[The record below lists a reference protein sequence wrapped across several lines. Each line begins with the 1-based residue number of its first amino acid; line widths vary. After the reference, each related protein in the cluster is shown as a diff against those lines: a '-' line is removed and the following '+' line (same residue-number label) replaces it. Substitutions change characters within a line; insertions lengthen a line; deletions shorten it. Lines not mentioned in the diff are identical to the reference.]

1 MKKFILN
8 LSLIIIVIFSA
19 VNLASAQSQ
28 ATKGNFGLG
37 VMFGE
42 PTGLSGKLWTSHTNA
57 LDFGLAWSFIN
68 DNSITMTSDYLFHQY
83 NLLKVDQG
91 SLPFYYGIG
100 GRLLLGNQAKLG
112 VRIPVGLNYLFAND
126 PIGVFFEVA
135 PVLDL
140 VPSTR
145 FDVNG
150 GIGIRYYFGMK

>member
-1 MKKFILN
+1 M
-8 LSLIIIVIFSA
+8 
-19 VNLASAQSQ
+19 
-28 ATKGNFGLG
+28 
-37 VMFGE
+37 
-42 PTGLSGKLWTSHTNA
+42 
-57 LDFGLAWSFIN
+57 
-68 DNSITMTSDYLFHQY
+68 
-83 NLLKVDQG
+83 KVDQG

-126 PIGVFFEVA
+126 PIGIFFEVA